1 MMDSQIFSIWKEVG
15 MTSYDVVNIIKKK
28 SKDSK
33 VGHCGTLDPFA
44 DGVILICTGNETKN
58 INNLMDLKK
67 EYIADII
74 LGCETDTLDNTGSI
88 IKKKEY
94 SLFNQEKITGILN
107 QFIGNTEQ
115 IPPYFSA
122 LKFKGKPLYKY
133 ARKDIFIRKKPRMIS
148 IYDIK
153 LLKIK
158 KKMVQIYVKC
168 GKGTYIR
175 SLARDIAYKLNTYA
189 YVNKLTRTKV
199 GTYNK
204 DNAINFKN
212 IKECFQ
218 SIN

>member
-1 MMDSQIFSIWKEVG
+1 MMDSQVLSIWKEVG
-15 MTSYDVVNIIKKK
+15 MTSYDVVSIIKKK
-28 SKDSK
+28 NKDNK

-67 EYIADII
+67 EYIADIVF
-74 LGCETDTLDNTGSI
+74 GCETDTLDNTGSI
-88 IKKKEY
+88 IKKKEC
-94 SLFNQEKITGILN
+94 SVFDKDKITGILN

-115 IPPYFSA
+115 VPPYFSA

-148 IYDIK
+148 IDDIK

-168 GKGTYIR
+168 GKGTYMR
-175 SLARDIAYKLNTYA
+175 SLARDIAYKLGTYG
-189 YVNKLTRTKV
+189 YLNSLSRVSL
-199 GTYNK
+199 GPYNK
-204 DNAINFKN
+204 DNSLKIDE
-212 IKECFQ
+212 I
-218 SIN
+218 